1 MRLHLHMALHS
12 CTRPFAVALTPFSAI
27 HRPLKAQLQAELGA
41 AADADQQEAIRA
53 AFSAREKAIEHDIDH
68 KPMDVHM
75 CLDVAYNVSACSL
88 PAPSK
93 FCLSRVRILTP
104 VVLPRSSCRSKRPL
118 YRVLQ

>member
-1 MRLHLHMALHS
+1 MSR
-12 CTRPFAVALTPFSAI
+12 
-27 HRPLKAQLQAELGA
+27 RPLKAQLQAELGA

-93 FCLSRVRILTP
+93 FCMCAHSHTGCFASQFLS
-104 VVLPRSSCRSKRPL
+104 K
-118 YRVLQ
+118 